1 MSLVKIGN
9 GYVNTENIS
18 IALCSLFAT
27 LWVMEMINGRHIKE
41 WFC

>member
-18 IALCSLFAT
+18 IALCFLFAT
-27 LWVMEMINGRHIKE
+27 FWVTGRING
-41 WFC
+41 